1 MSRCCGGKCVDL
13 TLKCTRKQLTAGSA
27 RTHWENLQRSLR
39 CHSCR
44 KGVEGMGGTRV
55 NDKNGEKKERAK
67 RYCRNRPTK
76 LLTNRRRPWLTAYR
90 GGEAFFQQVV
100 DSFFYVFQPV
110 EQPTGSSGAVHLRTA
125 QIFPLTELIQISNY
139 TSLPLATCCS
149 PLLNVSYLYVCL
161 PV

>member
-1 MSRCCGGKCVDL
+1 VSRCCGGKCVDL

-100 DSFFYVFQPV
+100 DSFFMSFSLSNNLQAVREPYICELLRYFHSLSLSKF
-110 EQPTGSSGAVHLRTA
+110 PTTPASR
-125 QIFPLTELIQISNY
+125 
-139 TSLPLATCCS
+139 
-149 PLLNVSYLYVCL
+149 
-161 PV
+161 